1 MTTGGADIWVCIH
14 GTKPNSDDPRSR
26 EHEQHLILC
35 TEVPQDRSPSHHRR
49 PFLIYKHDR

>member
-14 GTKPNSDDPRSR
+14 GAKPNSDDPRSR
-26 EHEQHLILC
+26 EHEQRLILC